1 VPDHL
6 TEEQLDQ
13 YRRGTVEPTELL
25 RLDDHL
31 TACAEC
37 RARLEDIE
45 GARNLARWSVGLT
58 RYQQTDVE
66 TIAPPQVVRTI
77 AQSIT
82 TPPITTPPIT
92 TPPANAPRRSRKHL
106 IWIPAMAA
114 AVLIL
119 FFARRTSGPNVEP
132 LIAYVQDA
140 GTTIGLDAAGVFHGP
155 STLDEADKNLLIDA
169 FKSKSLPLAALPS
182 DLVTAPGTLLGTSTP
197 DEFSPVAPLS
207 VTLYT
212 DRPEF
217 QWQPLKG
224 AITYEI
230 QIFDN
235 EFHEV
240 DSSGTI
246 KETKWTPVMPLTR
259 GALYQWQVI
268 ANKKDGT
275 ERTPTPPSADA
286 KFRVLDT
293 RTFDRVEAARKDN
306 NHLLAAA
313 LLAKASMKDEAL
325 KELDALSAENPNS
338 DLVRQLSSAL
348 K

>member
-1 VPDHL
+1 MPDHL

-13 YRRGTVEPTELL
+13 YRRGTAEPNELL

-31 TACAEC
+31 TACADC

-45 GARNLARWSVGLT
+45 GARNLARWSAGLS
-58 RYQQTDVE
+58 RYQQADLE
-66 TIAPPQVVRTI
+66 TLAPPTTSAPVRI
-77 AQSIT
+77 IS
-82 TPPITTPPIT
+82 
-92 TPPANAPRRSRKHL
+92 APRRSRKHL
-106 IWIPAMAA
+106 IWIPALTA
-114 AVLIL
+114 AVLVL
-119 FFARRTSGPNVEP
+119 FFARRTSGPKVEP

-140 GTTIGLDAAGVFHGP
+140 GTTIGLDAAGVLHGP
-155 STLDEADKNLLIDA
+155 ANLDDADKNLLIDVL
-169 FKSKSLPLAALPS
+169 KSKSLPLSALPS
-182 DLVTAPGTLLGTSTP
+182 DLVTAPGTLLGTAQP
-197 DEFSPVAPLS
+197 EEFAPVAPLS

-246 KETKWTPVMPLTR
+246 KGTKWTPVGPLTR

-268 ANKKDGT
+268 ANKKDGSA
-275 ERTPTPPSADA
+275 RTPTPPSPDA

-293 RTFDRVEAARKDN
+293 RTFNRVEAARTAKD
-306 NHLLAAA
+306 HLLAAA
-313 LLAKASMKDEAL
+313 LLAKAGMKDEAR
-325 KELDALSAENPNS
+325 KELDALAAENAGS
-338 DLVRQLSSAL
+338 DFVNQLNAAFE